1 MSKSSEATTTQSV
14 REAQEERFGGVKP
27 FVALLGWLTATG
39 MAVLLTAL
47 VAAAGAGVALATGTT
62 STQDA
67 QQAAQ
72 VNQISVEQI
81 GWGSAIV
88 LGVIVFLAY
97 YTGGYVAGRM
107 ARFDGIRQGFAVWV
121 WAVVIA
127 IAVAVLGAVAG
138 SSFDVLGQ
146 VNSFPR
152 LPASPS
158 ELGIAGVVALLLV
171 AATSLVGALAGG
183 LAGMAFDRRVD
194 KVGRRA

>member
-1 MSKSSEATTTQSV
+1 MSKTTEPAAGQSV
-14 REAQEERFGGVKP
+14 KDAQEEEFGGVKP

-47 VAAAGAGVALATGTT
+47 LAAVGAGVALVTGSDTA
-62 STQDA
+62 QEA
-67 QQAAQ
+67 QQLAQ
-72 VNQISVEQI
+72 SNQVSAEQV
-81 GWGSAIV
+81 GWAGAIA

-107 ARFDGIRQGFAVWV
+107 ARFDGVRQGFAVWV

-127 IAVAVLGAVAG
+127 VVVAVLGAVAG
-138 SSFDVLGQ
+138 DAYDVLGQ
-146 VNSFPR
+146 LNSFPR
-152 LPASPS
+152 LPASPGD
-158 ELGIAGVVALLLV
+158 LGLAGIIALLLV

-183 LAGMAFDRRVD
+183 LAGMAFHRRVD

>member
-171 AATSLVGALAGG
+171 AAASLVGALAGG
-183 LAGMAFDRRVD
+183 LAGMAFHRRVD

>member
-183 LAGMAFDRRVD
+183 LAGMAFHRRVD

>member
-1 MSKSSEATTTQSV
+1 MSKTAEPTSRQSV
-14 REAQEERFGGVKP
+14 KSAQEEKYGGVKP

-47 VAAAGAGVALATGTT
+47 LAAAGAGVALVTGTDT
-62 STQDA
+62 ANEA
-67 QQAAQ
+67 QQLAQ
-72 VNQISVEQI
+72 ANQVSFEQI
-81 GWGSAIV
+81 GWGSAIA
-88 LGVIVFLAY
+88 LGVVVFLAY

-107 ARFDGIRQGFAVWV
+107 ARFDGVRQGFAVWV

-127 IAVAVLGAVAG
+127 IVVAVLGAVAG

-171 AATSLVGALAGG
+171 AVTSLVGAMVGG
-183 LAGMAFDRRVD
+183 LAGMAFHRRVD
-194 KVGRRA
+194 KVGRNA